1 MFCKEFSTKFVL
13 APRMI
18 GLAIYYIVL
27 NQISSPFLNSFFFSD
42 SNGKSGKCTFLT
54 REESGTQCGK
64 TRILLSFEKYFVK
77 PIFSET
83 HGMTA
88 SNQLISRNLRKKTCE
103 QIFVV
108 STLWDTIF
116 VLYLSVVRPSRSF
129 DYPKWLLL
137 NGKIEQRPKK
147 VKNESL
153 SLCENDRLLSKE
165 LQPFEII
172 QNIRF
177 TGRMTFRI

>member
-1 MFCKEFSTKFVL
+1 MVPAKFVMISEPKREFSLSLLNQVRHLMFCKEFSTKFVL

-77 PIFSET
+77 
-83 HGMTA
+83 TA
-88 SNQLISRNLRKKTCE
+88 C
-103 QIFVV
+103 
-108 STLWDTIF
+108 
-116 VLYLSVVRPSRSF
+116 SV
-129 DYPKWLLL
+129 
-137 NGKIEQRPKK
+137 N
-147 VKNESL
+147 
-153 SLCENDRLLSKE
+153 
-165 LQPFEII
+165 
-172 QNIRF
+172 
-177 TGRMTFRI
+177 